1 MCACALTPRPEDHA
15 PVAPR
20 ACPPLRSCRGPAV
33 TPISAQVLIPA
44 CRDGHSAATPLSC
57 HLGILPPCIV
67 HGSVHRPLPFVL
79 PPPLP
84 VTHPSGRAHRY
95 SGAPWSLWALYR
107 ALLRCARLWLRVFFS
122 NTPLSCDAPLSCP
135 CSWYKP
141 SLYILHC
148 CGAGGYGL
156 EFFFKHPIIMRCSL
170 YRACLRA

>member
-1 MCACALTPRPEDHA
+1 MCVCVCVCVCACALTPRPEDHA

-79 PPPLP
+79 PPPF
-84 VTHPSGRAHRY
+84 PSPTRPDVHTDILGLR
-95 SGAPWSLWALYR
+95 GLYGH
-107 ALLRCARLWLRVFFS
+107 CIV
-122 NTPLSCDAPLSCP
+122 
-135 CSWYKP
+135 
-141 SLYILHC
+141 HC
-148 CGAGGYGL
+148 CGARGYGL
-156 EFFFKHPIIMRCSL
+156 EFFFKHPIIMRCSVVVPL
-170 YRACLRA
+170 LLV